1 MPDNRDGDFQADGL
15 SIQQEDVAVTG
26 YPGYKERRHSILA
39 DEIICLMRNGHGW
52 RGGIYVLPAMLVGL
66 LALSGCASLSAEE
79 CLAADWYTI
88 GVEDGSRGQSVS
100 RIGAHRKA
108 CAEVGVQPDMV
119 RYNEGR
125 AFGLQ
130 SFCTRERGYAEGEN
144 GRRYSGVCPPHL
156 EPMFMQG
163 YLAGQDRYRT
173 KQDIRRLEHELV
185 KVREEVADIRTS
197 LDQGYTVDEKGHKHT
212 LNKYERDAMYE
223 RLLALGREEGR
234 LEGEISTLRTSL
246 AGM

>member
-1 MPDNRDGDFQADGL
+1 LKRRIDSPIARGVAGLIGDARGRRAGL
-15 SIQQEDVAVTG
+15 F
-26 YPGYKERRHSILA
+26 
-39 DEIICLMRNGHGW
+39 
-52 RGGIYVLPAMLVGL
+52 VLPVMLLGL

-88 GVEDGSRGQSVS
+88 GVEDGSRGQPVS

-108 CAEVGVQPDMV
+108 CAEVGVQPDMA
-119 RYNEGR
+119 RYNDGR

-144 GRRYSGVCPPHL
+144 GHRYSGVCPPHL
-156 EPMFMQG
+156 EPVFMQG

-173 KQDIRRLEHELV
+173 KQEIHRLERELAD
-185 KVREEVADIRTS
+185 VRKEVADIRTN
-197 LDQGYTVDEKGHKHT
+197 LDQGYTVDEKGNKHT

-223 RLLALGREEGR
+223 RLLALGKEEGR
-234 LEGEISTLRTSL
+234 LEGEISALRTSL
-246 AGM
+246 ASM

>member
-1 MPDNRDGDFQADGL
+1 VIR
-15 SIQQEDVAVTG
+15 
-26 YPGYKERRHSILA
+26 YPALERRIGSQIA
-39 DEIICLMRNGHGW
+39 HGVA
-52 RGGIYVLPAMLVGL
+52 RLIRSSRARQGALCVLPAMLAGL

-88 GVEDGSRGQSVS
+88 GVEDGSRGQSMS

-130 SFCTRERGYAEGEN
+130 SFCTRERGYAEGDS

-173 KQDIRRLEHELV
+173 KQDIRRLERELAGV
-185 KVREEVADIRTS
+185 QEEVAEIRAN
-197 LDQGYTVDEKGHKHT
+197 LDQGYTVDEKGQKHP
-212 LNKYERDAMYE
+212 LSKYERDAMYE

-234 LEGEISTLRTSL
+234 LEGEISTLRTNL

>member
-1 MPDNRDGDFQADGL
+1 
-15 SIQQEDVAVTG
+15 VTR
-26 YPGYKERRHSILA
+26 YPGLKRRIDSPIA
-39 DEIICLMRNGHGW
+39 
-52 RGGIYVLPAMLVGL
+52 RGVAGLIGDARGRRAGLFVLPVMLLGL

-88 GVEDGSRGQSVS
+88 GVEDGSRGQPVS

-108 CAEVGVQPDMV
+108 CAEVGVQPDMA
-119 RYNEGR
+119 RYNDGR

-144 GRRYSGVCPPHL
+144 GHRYSGVCPPHL
-156 EPMFMQG
+156 EPVFMQG

-173 KQDIRRLEHELV
+173 KQEIHRLERDLAD
-185 KVREEVADIRTS
+185 VREEVADIRTN
-197 LDQGYTVDEKGHKHT
+197 LDQGYTVDEKGNKHT

-223 RLLALGREEGR
+223 RLLALGKEEGR
-234 LEGEISTLRTSL
+234 LEGEISALRTSL
-246 AGM
+246 ASM

>member
-1 MPDNRDGDFQADGL
+1 
-15 SIQQEDVAVTG
+15 VTR
-26 YPGYKERRHSILA
+26 YPGFEERIDAPLSDGIAGL
-39 DEIICLMRNGHGW
+39 L
-52 RGGIYVLPAMLVGL
+52 RGDRARFGVWYVLPAMLVGL
-66 LALSGCASLSAEE
+66 LILAGCASLSAEE

-100 RIGAHRKA
+100 RVGAHRKA
-108 CAEVGVQPDMV
+108 CAEVGVQPDMA

-144 GRRYSGVCPPHL
+144 GRSYSGVCPPHL
-156 EPMFMQG
+156 EPIFMQG

-173 KQDIRRLEHELV
+173 KQDIRRLERELAAV
-185 KVREEVADIRTS
+185 QEEVVEIRTN
-197 LDQGYTVDEKGHKHT
+197 LDQGYAVDKDGKKHQ

-223 RLLALGREEGR
+223 RLLALGKEEGR
-234 LEGEISTLRTSL
+234 LEGEISVLRVNL
-246 AGM
+246 AGS

>member
-1 MPDNRDGDFQADGL
+1 LISDARGRRAGL
-15 SIQQEDVAVTG
+15 F
-26 YPGYKERRHSILA
+26 
-39 DEIICLMRNGHGW
+39 
-52 RGGIYVLPAMLVGL
+52 VLPVMLLGL

-108 CAEVGVQPDMV
+108 CAEVGVQPDMA
-119 RYNEGR
+119 RYNDGR

-144 GRRYSGVCPPHL
+144 GHRYSGVCPPHL
-156 EPMFMQG
+156 EPVFMQG

-173 KQDIRRLEHELV
+173 KQEIHRLERDLAG
-185 KVREEVADIRTS
+185 VRKEVADIRTN
-197 LDQGYTVDEKGHKHT
+197 LDQGYTVDEKGNKHT

-223 RLLALGREEGR
+223 RLLALGKEEGR
-234 LEGEISTLRTSL
+234 LEGEISALRTSL
-246 AGM
+246 ASM